1 MSEKIRSIPRPL
13 VKTNQWVI
21 VISVVLTWVFSM
33 EWFLL
38 LPLLAGLSGIVFKY
52 NPVMN
57 AAKLFLKKKP
67 EEYVPEDW
75 EQQQFNQKIAVLC
88 LGAGFLGFLFEFNTV
103 GYVFTILVATAAT
116 VAILGFCIGCFI
128 HYQWKLFTY
137 KRANQ
142 SR

>member
-1 MSEKIRSIPRPL
+1 MSKQIRSIPRPL

-21 VISVVLTWVFSM
+21 VISVVLTWVFSV

-52 NPVMN
+52 NPVMKV
-57 AAKLFLKKKP
+57 AKLFLSKKP

-75 EQQQFNQKIAVLC
+75 EQQQFNQKMAVFC
-88 LGAGFLGFLFEFNTV
+88 LGAGFLGFLFEWNTV
-103 GYVFTILVATAAT
+103 GYVFTILVATAAS

-128 HYQWKLFTY
+128 HYQWKMYTY

-142 SR
+142 